1 MRADR
6 ICIRKL
12 IFTIDLNHPDLAQS
26 LKRQGQT
33 FPLRVKTIY
42 SGYDVSPRY
51 IVIDGHKRA
60 SILASMDPN
69 GMVDVDIIDD
79 FTTAGSNYWGNKNH
93 H

>member
-1 MRADR
+1 MRTDR
-6 ICIRKL
+6 VCIRDL
-12 IFTIDLNHPDLAQS
+12 IFKIDLDHPQLTRS

-33 FPLRVKTIY
+33 FPIRVKTMDN
-42 SGYDVSPRY
+42 GYGTTRY

-60 SILASMDPN
+60 SILASIDPN
-69 GMVDVDIIDD
+69 GRVDIDIIDD